1 MAKEKPIEVDGKIQ
15 ETLSKTTLKVAFG
28 NVSCIFPSTSIGFSF
43 AIFFLCC

>member
-1 MAKEKPIEVDGKIQ
+1 VVLD
-15 ETLSKTTLKVAFG
+15 